1 MIEIKLNLDLDNEKH
16 MRALSAF
23 AETLA
28 GETCET
34 AKRMKTPKV
43 ETQKAG
49 TQKDETQK
57 VETQKAGTQKAWP
70 QKDETQK
77 DETQKDETQKVET
90 PKVETQKVET
100 PKVETQ
106 KAETDAGVTL
116 EELKTQVKARA
127 GDQNKRDKMKA
138 ELDRLGAENVSKLDP
153 AKYEGFYN
161 FVIEL

>member
-34 AKRMKTPKV
+34 AKRMKTP
-43 ETQKAG
+43 
-49 TQKDETQK
+49 K